1 MGFSKAFVW
10 GKEPLSVAAGNALQ
24 GGIVVLLSVS
34 LVLCGIPLRAS
45 AQDEGGIA
53 PDVSAEAQ
61 LTIGE
66 QGGYLYGSRDVLGKL
81 YEEHQFSSKKGGHG
95 FAAEQANTFLD
106 RARGLDAKVIGYDNA
121 KNGADR
127 MIRFKDGTTIY
138 VQDKY
143 YSTAKESIESAF
155 KSESGTYRYCMDGK
169 PMQLEVASDQYDEV
183 VKLMENKIRE
193 GKVPGLEATDSV
205 KAPELV
211 RKGGLT
217 YEQACKIAK
226 PGNFESLRYDA
237 ATGVVSTGCV
247 LGISFAL
254 DYAACILSGQ
264 DIGGALQTAT
274 SNAVLTGGSLFAA
287 QVVTRQIART
297 GALESA
303 SKALIPS
310 MEALEKRFGRDTVE
324 ALVKAAQGQAAG
336 QTAKSLAGSAARIL
350 TSQPVFSLAFTVF
363 LTAPDAF
370 DYFQGRISAAQF
382 AKDFGIAAAGV
393 VGGVGGAVVGGALGG
408 VSTAGAGISVGAVVG
423 GFVGSAAGG
432 LVGGLVA
439 DQIYAGDA
447 QQMYGILNETYS
459 VMAEEYLI
467 TEEEAESIAETLSNS
482 LTDDVLKDM
491 YSAENKEAYADAFER
506 PIFEAQL
513 ASRPDVSDPSEAE
526 IRTAA
531 LEAMQGIVFLH

>member
-127 MIRFKDGTTIY
+127 IIRFKDGTTIY
-138 VQDKY
+138 VQDKF

-226 PGNFESLRYDA
+226 PGN
-237 ATGVVSTGCV
+237 
-247 LGISFAL
+247 
-254 DYAACILSGQ
+254 
-264 DIGGALQTAT
+264 
-274 SNAVLTGGSLFAA
+274 
-287 QVVTRQIART
+287 
-297 GALESA
+297 
-303 SKALIPS
+303 
-310 MEALEKRFGRDTVE
+310 
-324 ALVKAAQGQAAG
+324 
-336 QTAKSLAGSAARIL
+336 
-350 TSQPVFSLAFTVF
+350 
-363 LTAPDAF
+363 
-370 DYFQGRISAAQF
+370 
-382 AKDFGIAAAGV
+382 
-393 VGGVGGAVVGGALGG
+393 
-408 VSTAGAGISVGAVVG
+408 
-423 GFVGSAAGG
+423 
-432 LVGGLVA
+432 
-439 DQIYAGDA
+439 
-447 QQMYGILNETYS
+447 
-459 VMAEEYLI
+459 
-467 TEEEAESIAETLSNS
+467 
-482 LTDDVLKDM
+482 
-491 YSAENKEAYADAFER
+491 
-506 PIFEAQL
+506 
-513 ASRPDVSDPSEAE
+513 
-526 IRTAA
+526 
-531 LEAMQGIVFLH
+531 

>member
-1 MGFSKAFVW
+1 MSFSNVFGWDKT
-10 GKEPLSVAAGNALQ
+10 PLSIAVGNALQ
-24 GGIVVLLSVS
+24 GGIAALLSAS
-34 LVLCGIPLRAS
+34 LVLCGVPLRAS
-45 AQDEGGIA
+45 AQDEEGIVPA
-53 PDVSAEAQ
+53 TSAEAQ

-81 YEEHQFSSKKGGHG
+81 YKEHQFSSKKGGHG

-127 MIRFKDGTTIY
+127 MIRLKDGTTIY

-193 GKVPGLEATDSV
+193 GKVPGLEATDSA

-264 DIGGALQTAT
+264 DIGDALQTAT
-274 SNAVLTGGSLFAA
+274 TNAVLTGGSFFAA

-350 TSQPVFSLAFTVF
+350 SNQRVFGLAFTVF

-370 DYFQGRISAAQF
+370 DFFQGRISAAQF
-382 AKDFGIAAAGV
+382 AKDFGMVAAGV
-393 VGGVGGAVVGGALGG
+393 AGGVGGAVVGGALGAPI
-408 VSTAGAGISVGAVVG
+408 AGAGVSVGAVVG

-439 DQIYAGDA
+439 GQIYAGDA
-447 QQMYGILNETYS
+447 EQMYGILNETYS

-491 YSAENKEAYADAFER
+491 YSAENKEAYADALER